1 MTDVFTK
8 KKRSQIMSKIS
19 GKNTKPELA
28 VRKMLFRLGY
38 RFRLHDKTLPGSPD
52 IVLKRIKTAIFVNG
66 CFWHKHNCGKNVGP
80 KKNSVFWSKKL
91 NENVHRQKEN
101 ITKLKLLG
109 WRLLILWECQINK
122 QNKLET
128 ILLKGL

>member
-28 VRKMLFRLGY
+28 VQKTLFQLGY

-66 CFWHKHNCGKNVGP
+66 CFWHKHNCGKNVVP
-80 KKNSVFWSKKL
+80 KRNSVFWSKKL
-91 NENVHRQKEN
+91 NENARRQKTN

-109 WRLLILWECQINK
+109 WRPLILWECQINK
-122 QNKLET
+122 QNKLEK

>member
-28 VRKMLFRLGY
+28 VRKTLFRLGY

-52 IVLKRIKTAIFVNG
+52 IVLKGIKTAIFVNG
-66 CFWHKHNCGKNVGP
+66 CFWHKHNCGKNVVP
-80 KKNSVFWSKKL
+80 EKNSVFWSKKL
-91 NENVHRQKEN
+91 NENVRRQKEN
-101 ITKLKLLG
+101 VTKLKLLG
-109 WRLLILWECQINK
+109 WKPFILWECQIRK
-122 QNKLET
+122 QNKLEK

>member
-8 KKRSQIMSKIS
+8 KKRSQIMSQIS

-28 VRKMLFRLGY
+28 VRKTLFQLGY

-66 CFWHKHNCGKNVGP
+66 CFWHKHDCGKNVSP
-80 KKNSVFWSKKL
+80 NENPVFWSKKL
-91 NENVHRQKEN
+91 KENVNRQKTN

-109 WRLLILWECQINK
+109 WKPLILWECQINK
-122 QNKLET
+122 SNRLENT
-128 ILLKGL
+128 LLKRL